1 MELDLVIRNGTVVTA
16 GDIFAADIGI
26 AGGVIKQMGFDLG
39 PARRELDVNGLYLLP
54 GAVDAHTHVDAEFQ
68 GVQSKEDFYTGTVAA
83 ACGGVTTI
91 LDYAIPSPGQTP
103 QETVEAWHAKA
114 QHKAII
120 DYGFHVAIFQPND
133 AAIQQI
139 PDIIA
144 DGHSSFKIFMMG
156 SFEQNL
162 DGYMDMMAA
171 VGRHG
176 GMVNLHCEDACCLSY
191 LARQFNAQGKYG
203 AKYFADSRPRIA
215 EGIAAMRAI
224 GLAQVAEVP
233 CYLVHLSCEESLENL
248 NRARGK
254 GQTVFGETRPCY
266 LHLSRDLMKEKDGI
280 LYSGWPPLR
289 ESDQMDILWQALES
303 GVLQTIATD
312 HDGWSK
318 EQKNKFNKVDEVL
331 AGMAG
336 LETMVPLLYSQGVL
350 KRRLNINRLVQVTA
364 TNPARLFGLYPRKG
378 TIAIGSDADIVAFDP
393 NAKKTIRSEEM
404 HSASDWDPFEG
415 WKVTGWP
422 RITISRGEI
431 IVNDGKVLGKP
442 GRGKLLKR
450 NRFSETDARL

>member
-1 MELDLVIRNGTVVTA
+1 MELDTVLKNGTIVTA
-16 GDIFAADIGI
+16 GDIFTADIGI
-26 AGGVIKQMGFDLG
+26 SNGIIKQIGVGLG
-39 PARRELDVNGLYLLP
+39 RGREEIDVKGLYLLP

-68 GVQSKEDFYTGTVAA
+68 GVQSQEDFYTGTVAA

-91 LDYAIPSPGQTP
+91 LDYAIPGPNQTP
-103 QETVEAWHAKA
+103 LQTVETWHAKA
-114 QHKAII
+114 RNKAII
-120 DYGFHVAIFQPND
+120 DYGFHVAVFQPND
-133 AAIQQI
+133 TAIQQV
-139 PDIIA
+139 PDVIA
-144 DGHSSFKIFMMG
+144 EGHSSFKIFMMG
-156 SFEQNL
+156 TFEQNL

-171 VGRHG
+171 IGRYG
-176 GMVNLHCEDACCLSY
+176 GMVNIHCEDACCLNY
-191 LARQFNAQGKYG
+191 LARQFNKSGKYG

-224 GLAQVAEVP
+224 GLAQVADVP
-233 CYLVHLSCEESLENL
+233 AYLVHLSCEESLESL

-254 GQTVFGETRPCY
+254 GQTVYGETRPCY
-266 LHLSRDLMKEKDGI
+266 LHLSKEQMQEKDGI
-280 LYSGWPPLR
+280 LLAGWPPLR
-289 ESDQMDILWQALES
+289 DSDQMNILWQALES

-312 HDGWSK
+312 HDGWSR
-318 EQKNKFNKVDEVL
+318 EQKKKFNKVDEVL

-350 KRRLNINRLVQVTA
+350 QKKLNINRLVQVTA

-393 NAKKTIRSEEM
+393 LVKKTIHAKEM

-422 RITISRGEI
+422 RLTISRGEI
-431 IVNDGKVLGKP
+431 IVDEGKVLGQP
-442 GRGKLLKR
+442 GRGQLLKR
-450 NRFSETDARL
+450 KKFTETDARM

>member
-1 MELDLVIRNGTVVTA
+1 MELDMILKNGTIVTA
-16 GDIFAADIGI
+16 GDVFAADIGI
-26 AGGVIKQMGFDLG
+26 SNGIIKKIGFDLG
-39 PARRELDVNGLYLLP
+39 PARQEVDVKGLYLLP

-91 LDYAIPSPGQTP
+91 LDYAIPAPGQTP
-103 QETVEAWHAKA
+103 QETIETWHSKA
-114 QHKAII
+114 RSKAII
-120 DYGFHVAIFQPND
+120 DYGFHVAVFQPND
-133 AAIQQI
+133 TAIQQV
-139 PDIIA
+139 PDIIK
-144 DGHSSFKIFMMG
+144 DGHPSFKIFMMG
-156 SFEQNL
+156 TFEQNL

-171 VGRHG
+171 IGRHG
-176 GMVNLHCEDACCLSY
+176 GIINVHCEDACCLNY
-191 LARQFNAQGKYG
+191 LARQFNASGKYG

-233 CYLVHLSCEESLENL
+233 AYLVHLSCEESLESL

-254 GQTVFGETRPCY
+254 GQTVYGETRPCY
-266 LHLSRDLMKEKDGI
+266 LHLSRDQMLEKDGI
-280 LYSGWPPLR
+280 LFSGWPPLR

-318 EQKNKFNKVDEVL
+318 EQKKKFNNVDEVL

-350 KRRLNINRLVQVTA
+350 KKRLNINRLVQVTA

-393 NAKKTIRSEEM
+393 LAKKTIRAVEM

-415 WKVTGWP
+415 WSVTGWP
-422 RITISRGEI
+422 RLTISRGEI
-431 IVNDGKVLGKP
+431 IVDDGKVIGQP
-442 GRGKLLKR
+442 GRGQLLKR
-450 NRFSETDARL
+450 KKFTETDARM